1 MEKSYIN
8 LIYLPEKELM
18 SDQKYVHN
26 CMSLIVIIINHPV
39 FKRLA
44 LYLDFFILFHLW
56 CKLSYVNKKKCSKHV
71 IIMLYYMLT
80 SHNFLNNGMLNNLMF
95 IDSLT
100 LYTS

>member
-39 FKRLA
+39 FKLLA
-44 LYLDFFILFHLW
+44 LYLDIF
-56 CKLSYVNKKKCSKHV
+56 
-71 IIMLYYMLT
+71 
-80 SHNFLNNGMLNNLMF
+80 
-95 IDSLT
+95 
-100 LYTS
+100 

>member
-1 MEKSYIN
+1 MDKTLSKHCSGFSLGVCLRIMEKSYIN

-44 LYLDFFILFHLW
+44 LYLDIFYSVSSLVQIII
-56 CKLSYVNKKKCSKHV
+56 CK
-71 IIMLYYMLT
+71 
-80 SHNFLNNGMLNNLMF
+80 
-95 IDSLT
+95 
-100 LYTS
+100 